1 MRSTSEG
8 NARNARNAFLSAQWS
23 LLCEGDTMTADQ
35 WLAAVMLGYAAGTI
49 IGFCAAAV
57 TIRRAR

>member
-1 MRSTSEG
+1 MTS
-8 NARNARNAFLSAQWS
+8 
-23 LLCEGDTMTADQ
+23 DQ

-57 TIRRAR
+57 TIRRDR